1 MDHRGFA
8 GVEEMNETMIEKW
21 NARVRKK
28 DEVVIIGDLSFGS
41 ARETN
46 ELVRRLRGK
55 LYLIRGNHDRFV
67 WNRELD
73 ESLFQW
79 IRPYE
84 ELSDNRRKVILCHYP
99 IMCYNGQYRLDK
111 EGNPRTYM
119 LHGHIHDTHDQRLLD
134 RFQEITRKT
143 VVTDAQG
150 NVRTIPCNMINCF
163 CMFSDY
169 TPLTLDEWIEC
180 DRRRKSAAG
189 GPEKEIAAPNEG
201 MI

>member
-134 RFQEITRKT
+134 RFQEITRQT

-163 CMFSDY
+163 CMYSDY

>member
-134 RFQEITRKT
+134 RFQEITRQT

-163 CMFSDY
+163 CLYSDY